1 MVLRVT
7 LDAMFGA
14 AVVLPDLVARDAAA
28 TLRERASYSRYAL
41 LDRGSYDIDT
51 LDAPSAAVMPIFA
64 SLVLAAARVT
74 GRTSLAVTEA
84 RLLRLLPGDYLL
96 AHHDRILEGNPV
108 EVTADL
114 SPASVPGAEVQYR
127 RRGQVFFRFPCVPGS
142 VAVVERGPTV
152 TCNHTYVSKLHA
164 GASVMRLV
172 VLLR

>member
-1 MVLRVT
+1 
-7 LDAMFGA
+7 MFGA
-14 AVVLPDLVARDAAA
+14 AIVLPDLVARRRRVGDRASAQPIHATRSSTAAA
-28 TLRERASYSRYAL
+28 TTSTPSMRPAPPSCRSSRRSSRPRPASRGARRSR
-41 LDRGSYDIDT
+41 S
-51 LDAPSAAVMPIFA
+51 
-64 SLVLAAARVT
+64 
-74 GRTSLAVTEA
+74 TEA

-114 SPASVPGAEVQYR
+114 SPASVPGAEVHYR
-127 RRGQVFFRFPCVPGS
+127 RRGQVYFRFPCVPGS

-164 GASVMRLV
+164 GASVVRLV